1 LAFDLLAF
9 DLLAFDLLA
18 SDLLDR
24 DPLFL
29 FGEQNLIRS
38 GVTCWDGRA

>member
-1 LAFDLLAF
+1 MKASNI
-9 DLLAFDLLA
+9 LAFDLLA